1 MRRLFFCLMLSL
13 VGCWAAAAQADAPPD
28 EPGAGPGGGIG
39 TGSGGGIGI
48 TTVLQRSQAQ
58 RLAQRGTADGSSAAS
73 ARLRASFNRLLGLMP
88 GALPGFGGAELQLV
102 GGGLF
107 AEAVF
112 GRAAVAVSEAVGD
125 LPEGERLLL
134 LAHELGHLGLGHWAA
149 LNGLYCQYIPAA
161 VMPAT
166 TDPVAAVLGA
176 QAHALSHRQ
185 EFEADAFGYTLARQ
199 LGFGVDTALSLLLR
213 QGLQFDSATHPATR
227 RRLAQ
232 LWLLD
237 TRLVN
242 APLMVG
248 EGMAVAVLPQVV
260 EPR

>member
-1 MRRLFFCLMLSL
+1 MRRLVLCL
-13 VGCWAAAAQADAPPD
+13 VWCFAVAARADALSD
-28 EPGAGPGGGIG
+28 APGGGA
-39 TGSGGGIGI
+39 GGGPGIGVSVDRGI
-48 TTVLQRSQAQ
+48 TEVLQRSQAQ
-58 RLAQRGTADGSSAAS
+58 RLAQRGAANSLSAAS
-73 ARLRASFNRLLGLMP
+73 ARLHTSFNRLLGLMP
-88 GALPGFGGAELQLV
+88 GVLPGFAGAELQLV
-102 GGGLF
+102 GGDLF

-149 LNGLYCQYIPAA
+149 LNSLYRQHIPGA
-161 VMPAT
+161 VTPTT

-185 EFEADAFGYTLARQ
+185 EFEADAFGFSLARQ

-232 LWLLD
+232 LRLLD
-237 TRLVN
+237 TRLAH
-242 APLMVG
+242 APLMVA
-248 EGMAVAVLPQVV
+248 EGSAVAGLPQGAD
-260 EPR
+260 PR